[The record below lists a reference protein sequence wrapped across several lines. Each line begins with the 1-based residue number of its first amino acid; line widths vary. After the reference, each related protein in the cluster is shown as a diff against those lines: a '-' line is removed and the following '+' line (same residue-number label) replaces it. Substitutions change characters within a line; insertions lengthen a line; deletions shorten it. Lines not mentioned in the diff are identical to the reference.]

1 MTVTATDAAATTAPK
16 SNFISGKSNDLSST
30 FDTFLKLLTTQMKN
44 QDPLKPMD
52 NAEYTNQLVQFTQAE
67 QAMGTNSRLDHL
79 ISGQKRGALSEAVAY
94 IGKTVRV
101 DSKVLELKN
110 KTATINY
117 GLTRKSATT
126 QIEIRDKDNNLMR
139 TLQGATAKGLH
150 NLDWNGQDD
159 TGKQLPDGTYSFKL
173 IAKDS
178 HAQTIQTAQGIVGK
192 VNGIEMEKGAA
203 LLSIGQ
209 VKIPASAVSAILP
222 PATVAEK

>member
-1 MTVTATDAAATTAPK
+1 MTVTATDAAAITATK

-30 FDTFLKLLTTQMKN
+30 FDTFLRLLTTQMKN

-67 QAMGTNSRLDHL
+67 QAMGTNSRLDRL
-79 ISGQKRGALSEAVAY
+79 ISGQKRGALGEAVAY
-94 IGKTVRV
+94 IGKTVRA

-110 KTATINY
+110 KAATVNY

-126 QIEIRDKDNNLMR
+126 QIEIRDKDNNLVR
-139 TLQGATAKGLH
+139 TLQGATTQGLH
-150 NLDWNGQDD
+150 QLDWNGQDD
-159 TGKQLPDGTYSFKL
+159 KGKQLPDGTYSFKL

-178 HAQTIQTAQGIVGK
+178 RAQTIQTAQGIVGK
-192 VNGIEMEKGAA
+192 VNGIEMEKGTA

-209 VKIPASAVSAILP
+209 VKIPASSVSAILP
-222 PATVAEK
+222 PATVAKK